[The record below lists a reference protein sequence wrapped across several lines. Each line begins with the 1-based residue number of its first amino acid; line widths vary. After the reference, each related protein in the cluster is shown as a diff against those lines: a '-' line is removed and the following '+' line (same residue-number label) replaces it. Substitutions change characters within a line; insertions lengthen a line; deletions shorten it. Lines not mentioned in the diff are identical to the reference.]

1 MKKRGFLVLAL
12 VMTTAGVASAFAPI
26 SQSQDSAAR
35 SRTPPTGRLL
45 VTSSCRRI
53 ARQPA
58 AALPVAPA
66 PEPVVKKA
74 SVEVRQAPV
83 PLLMKPRPPI
93 EQKAVDA
100 PAAAPEV
107 SPKTGDVA
115 GESAVKAGESAAK
128 AAIEADGYKGVK
140 VLRQGANGLWYARAM
155 RGSTEVPLTVNAA
168 GHVSLE

>member
-1 MKKRGFLVLAL
+1 MPV
-12 VMTTAGVASAFAPI
+12 V
-26 SQSQDSAAR
+26 
-35 SRTPPTGRLL
+35 
-45 VTSSCRRI
+45 

-93 EQKAVDA
+93 EQTAVDA
-100 PAAAPEV
+100 DAAQPEV
-107 SPKTGDVA
+107 LAKTSDVS

-140 VLRQGANGLWYARAM
+140 VLRQGANGIWYARAM

>member
-26 SQSQDSAAR
+26 SQSQDSAAQ
-35 SRTPPTGRLL
+35 PPARDL
-45 VTSSCRRI
+45 VMPVV

-74 SVEVRQAPV
+74 SFEVRQAP
-83 PLLMKPRPPI
+83 
-93 EQKAVDA
+93 VDA